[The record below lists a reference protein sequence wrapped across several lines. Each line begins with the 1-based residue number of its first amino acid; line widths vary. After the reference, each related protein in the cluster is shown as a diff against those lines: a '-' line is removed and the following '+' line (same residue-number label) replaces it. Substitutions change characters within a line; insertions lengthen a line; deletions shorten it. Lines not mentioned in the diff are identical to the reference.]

1 MVKSTRARC
10 IKCSVSVC
18 FLWGAFERL
27 QVWFQQGT
35 LKVAHLGS
43 LQRILCVCVVN
54 DEELVKS
61 DEKEANGESS
71 DGEKSFKNDEKEVE
85 GEKSTRDA

>member
-1 MVKSTRARC
+1 M
-10 IKCSVSVC
+10 
-18 FLWGAFERL
+18 
-27 QVWFQQGT
+27 
-35 LKVAHLGS
+35 
-43 LQRILCVCVVN
+43 CVCACVLN